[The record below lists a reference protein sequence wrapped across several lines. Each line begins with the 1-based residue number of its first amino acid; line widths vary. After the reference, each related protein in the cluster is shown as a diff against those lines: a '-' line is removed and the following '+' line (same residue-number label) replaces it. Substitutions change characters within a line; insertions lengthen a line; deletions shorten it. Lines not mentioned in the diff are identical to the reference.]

1 MAPVNADT
9 LGAMSDETM
18 GLIAGVLAVV
28 AALIVF
34 SMIRAAAQGHLTK
47 DTGFGLVTP
56 AVKKTDATWAAG
68 HTAALPVAKKT
79 IWVTA
84 AVWLV
89 TLVIGLVVGEAW
101 AGYLGLVPY
110 LVVLG
115 GFVPMIRAANTAA
128 VAEAKKGTRGKKW
141 KKKRR

>member
-1 MAPVNADT
+1 MNADT
-9 LGAMSDETM
+9 LGVMSDETT

-79 IWVTA
+79 IWATA

-89 TLVIGLVVGEAW
+89 ALVVGLVVPADW

-110 LVVLG
+110 LAVLG
-115 GFVPMIRAANTAA
+115 GFVPMIRTANAAA
-128 VAEAKKGTRGKKW
+128 VAEAKKGSPGKRKR
-141 KKKRR
+141 KKR